1 MSEEEDFICE
11 RVTKCKNL
19 TIIPITKL
27 RLIKKKIEFVWQFFM
42 TWITFLIEY
51 ILALIAYLKKCLPFK
66 DLVSF
71 MKILNI
77 PVHEF

>member
-11 RVTKCKNL
+11 RVIKCKNL

-27 RLIKKKIEFVWQFFM
+27 RLIKKIEFVM

-51 ILALIAYLKKCLPFK
+51 ILALIAYKKKMSSIQRFGFIHENFK
-66 DLVSF
+66 YTGT
-71 MKILNI
+71 
-77 PVHEF
+77 

>member
-1 MSEEEDFICE
+1 MQESYHYTYYKVEI
-11 RVTKCKNL
+11 N
-19 TIIPITKL
+19 
-27 RLIKKKIEFVWQFFM
+27 KKKIEFVM

-51 ILALIAYLKKCLPFK
+51 ILALIAYKKKCLPFK

-77 PVHEF
+77 PVHKF

>member
-1 MSEEEDFICE
+1 MQESYHYTYYKVEI
-11 RVTKCKNL
+11 N
-19 TIIPITKL
+19 
-27 RLIKKKIEFVWQFFM
+27 KKKIEFVM

>member
-1 MSEEEDFICE
+1 MQESYHYTYYKVEI
-11 RVTKCKNL
+11 NL
-19 TIIPITKL
+19 
-27 RLIKKKIEFVWQFFM
+27 KKIEFVWQFFM